1 MTSESSPPSSGPNSV
16 AFQILVWWIIWVGI
30 ISGLGIVYFVL
41 GRREV
46 PPVETVG
53 PLGLVTLAPLVMSAL
68 VRWLVLPRFRD
79 IRMALPF
86 FVIGL
91 GLAEGAGVLAVILG
105 GPYRNEL
112 VLLSDAAVLQF
123 IPLFAVKQFNAPR
136 PTGHGL
142 RGQG

>member
-1 MTSESSPPSSGPNSV
+1 MTTESNHPSGPNSV
-16 AFQILVWWIIWVGI
+16 AFQILVWWIIWFGI
-30 ISGLGIVYFVL
+30 FSGLGIVYFVL
-41 GRREV
+41 GRREL
-46 PPVETVG
+46 PLVETVG

-68 VRWLVLPRFRD
+68 VRWIVLPRFRD
-79 IRMALPF
+79 IRLALPF

-91 GLAEGAGVLAVILG
+91 GLAEGAGVLSVLLG

-112 VLLSDAAVLQF
+112 VLLSALGVLQF
-123 IPLFAVKQFNAPR
+123 IPIFAVKQFNPQG